1 MYDAYVLYDQVLK
14 DTDYASAYQKAMSDY
29 QNYQKQATE
38 NGLDSEEAKKAS
50 EQYAQNMSEAIQKA
64 LENGDDEVAN
74 YFESLYPDLQSI
86 VETWKFKAKI
96 TPELDDGSKNDNY
109 DKKTDKEMKEALGAF
124 NNAEEIKNF
133 NSKTATTKQQNAMET
148 LGKIAHQ
155 SFHNDIDALVDAAVQ
170 LYDLKT
176 QGEQDFINRINGKS
190 LNNNVPDN
198 LTAGASAALSNDSRF
213 NESEAIKFYKSLS
226 EEQQKLV
233 NNQAFVDALNEQN
246 DSLKDGKW
254 SADSY
259 ANALK
264 EVENAENTESSILPS
279 LLSLMVQILVIV
291 FRISVNNFRMVKFQH
306 MIISSRFVMN

>member
-1 MYDAYVLYDQVLK
+1 M
-14 DTDYASAYQKAMSDY
+14 T
-29 QNYQKQATE
+29 T
-38 NGLDSEEAKKAS
+38 
-50 EQYAQNMSEAIQKA
+50 
-64 LENGDDEVAN
+64 
-74 YFESLYPDLQSI
+74 LQ
-86 VETWKFKAKI
+86 
-96 TPELDDGSKNDNY
+96 
-109 DKKTDKEMKEALGAF
+109 
-124 NNAEEIKNF
+124 
-133 NSKTATTKQQNAMET
+133 
-148 LGKIAHQ
+148 KIAEQ
-155 SFHNDIDALVDAAVQ
+155 NFHNDIDALVDAAVL
-170 LYDLKT
+170 LYDFKT

-264 EVENAENTESSILPS
+264 EVENAENTESSIPS
-279 LLSLMVQILVIV
+279 FS
-291 FRISVNNFRMVKFQH
+291 NT
-306 MIISSRFVMN
+306 

>member
-1 MYDAYVLYDQVLK
+1 
-14 DTDYASAYQKAMSDY
+14 MSDY

-96 TPELDDGSKNDNY
+96 TPEWDDGSKNDNY

-133 NSKTATTKQQNAMET
+133 NSDTATTEQQNAMTT
-148 LGKIAHQ
+148 LQKIAEQ
-155 SFHNDIDALVDAAVQ
+155 NFHNDIDALVDAAVQ
-170 LYDLKT
+170 LYDFKT

-246 DSLKDGKW
+246 DSLRMENGLLIVMQML
-254 SADSY
+254 
-259 ANALK
+259 LK
-264 EVENAENTESSILPS
+264 KLKMLKIQSLVPLPS

-291 FRISVNNFRMVKFQH
+291 FRISVSNFRMVKFQR
-306 MIISSRFVMN
+306 MIILSLLEMN